1 MQTENDSYGKVIGNY
16 VIDKRIGEG
25 CNGEVFKAINTIT
38 QEVVAI
44 KVMSAKK
51 IDSIPQ
57 AKLLLNTEAS
67 IMHDINHPNIL
78 HLYEFLK
85 TTNNYY
91 LVVQYCNQGDLVDYK
106 NSKPSNIFDE
116 KEAVGLLKQIL
127 NGFSEL
133 RARNIMHRDFK
144 MENIFMHND
153 RLIIGDFGLAKS
165 GVEFA
170 STHAGTKLTMAP
182 EILATINT
190 NGQYSYKA
198 DLWSIGV
205 VFYQMLFDDI
215 PFFGLNNAEMMQ
227 SINRNCGT
235 NLKFPKPVSEEAKDL
250 LRRLLMK
257 DPDQRI
263 NWTDLF
269 NHSIFDKFNNKL
281 TKSKVLGDLLEQIG
295 GPTNIKKTDSN
306 ENLFEVN
313 QHRVFNS
320 DTALPTELN
329 PAFINLFKN
338 IIQKDVV
345 ERKMNAIEMNEF
357 QTTLAI
363 KEISERYSH
372 EKNKIMFLVFTVKR
386 IQRSFIG
393 GLLLEAAHVLME
405 ISLLIIQKTVEIN
418 KGIAYHLGN
427 KVNPMGINLHHF
439 ELFCQSQ
446 EYAQTLRYFQDE
458 DIYLAHY
465 QHVIADRANQNGLT
479 LETSSLLAKGLIK
492 PSHIDSLLHGHIESL
507 EFFLRETG
515 ISKDLPQSTLLRILL
530 KRLNLVIPLDTVIPY
545 FTNTSTYSKFD
556 WENFLINL
564 ENL

>member
-85 TTNNYY
+85 TKNNYY
-91 LVVQYCNQGDLVDYK
+91 LIVQYCNQGDLVDYK

-320 DTALPTELN
+320 DTALPTEL
-329 PAFINLFKN
+329 
-338 IIQKDVV
+338 
-345 ERKMNAIEMNEF
+345 
-357 QTTLAI
+357 
-363 KEISERYSH
+363 
-372 EKNKIMFLVFTVKR
+372 
-386 IQRSFIG
+386 
-393 GLLLEAAHVLME
+393 
-405 ISLLIIQKTVEIN
+405 LIIQKTVEIN
-418 KGIAYHLGN
+418 KGIAYHLAN